1 MGRIPIPPRLVEEA
15 VAVGG
20 QIPLQSNDEAC
31 ERIWTCKIGGMT
43 PHVLSPA
50 DPAMRDAVEMMFKIL
65 TGVEAEFT
73 FSGWGGEL
81 TEGERAVVEDRLP
94 SPGYGHTFN
103 VTTAKERDDVA
114 ADIPHF
120 IHKAGDSVTITAAA
134 DIEEPQEAN
143 HD

>member
-1 MGRIPIPPRLVEEA
+1 MTNANELANLVEEA

-20 QIPLQSNDEAC
+20 QIPLQSNDEAR

-50 DPAMRDAVEMMFKIL
+50 DPAMRDAVNMMFKIL

-81 TEGERAVVEDRLP
+81 TEGERAVIEDRLP
-94 SPGYGHTFN
+94 VSGKGGHPFF
-103 VTTAKERDDVA
+103 VTTAEERANVI

-120 IHKAGDSVTITAAA
+120 IHREGDSITITAGT
-134 DIEEPQEAN
+134 DIEEPSEA
-143 HD
+143 